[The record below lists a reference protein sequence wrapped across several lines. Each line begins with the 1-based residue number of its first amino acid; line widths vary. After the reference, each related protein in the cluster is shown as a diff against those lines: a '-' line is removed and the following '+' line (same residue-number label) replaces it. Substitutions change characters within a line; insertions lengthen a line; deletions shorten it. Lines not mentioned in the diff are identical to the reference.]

1 MGHGNE
7 VHQITKSGNSLNG
20 TLINEDD
27 PNNLSNLNNP
37 APITQ
42 DAPDNF
48 SNYPHSN
55 NPGSITKD
63 EPDNLSNIN
72 NPASV
77 TRDEL
82 DNFSNNPPS
91 DDPDSITEDEPSN
104 TLNLNN
110 PPQITEYDQRH
121 NLLNSNDHPS
131 ITEIEPDDLLDRRD
145 LPISAVEV
153 GGPSNNPD
161 RLNLINDHPSH
172 NEVLSMGRK
181 LLKAAL
187 SGDSNELKKLL
198 LQDPNVNLLGPT
210 SGSTCPSDAEVAEN
224 LSVLS
229 SINSYGETPLIVAVT
244 RGHVS
249 LAYALLKHYQQL
261 SEMILKQDNNR
272 DTASRQQY
280 QLQLS
285 EMILRQDNNR
295 DTALHHAIRNGY
307 KDLAIK
313 LIQAEPSLSERV
325 NKYDE
330 SPMYIAVLRGFNGV
344 SGELLKI
351 PSSSDK
357 GAFHENA
364 LHAAVRSGNP
374 DIAKDIVMARP
385 SLAREENESGNTP
398 MHLCVLWNKL
408 DVIRVLLQY
417 DPSFGYLINSHT
429 NAPLLVS
436 AAFRGNIDVAK
447 EILKYCP
454 DAPYCR
460 QDGWTMLHEA
470 ICQGH
475 EAFVEF
481 ILETPDQRHN
491 LINRKDIQGETAL
504 HIAVTKCNP
513 KVVRSLMAHKAILD
527 LTVVSKR
534 GDAPESSLMSDTMK
548 LAKTLDRNDVMK
560 IMEILDY
567 EGLAWEDRKFL
578 LHYRSLTEKL
588 MWFAYMATTVAFATG
603 LYTVLKP
610 RITWLAIL
618 ICLLPIVPFLTY
630 LLGKWPIW
638 KLRWR
643 LGSAYKSD
651 LLDLLDMV

>member
-1 MGHGNE
+1 MH
-7 VHQITKSGNSLNG
+7 
-20 TLINEDD
+20 TL
-27 PNNLSNLNNP
+27 
-37 APITQ
+37 T
-42 DAPDNF
+42 
-48 SNYPHSN
+48 
-55 NPGSITKD
+55 
-63 EPDNLSNIN
+63 
-72 NPASV
+72 
-77 TRDEL
+77 
-82 DNFSNNPPS
+82 
-91 DDPDSITEDEPSN
+91 
-104 TLNLNN
+104 
-110 PPQITEYDQRH
+110 
-121 NLLNSNDHPS
+121 
-131 ITEIEPDDLLDRRD
+131 
-145 LPISAVEV
+145 
-153 GGPSNNPD
+153 
-161 RLNLINDHPSH
+161 
-172 NEVLSMGRK
+172 
-181 LLKAAL
+181 
-187 SGDSNELKKLL
+187 
-198 LQDPNVNLLGPT
+198 
-210 SGSTCPSDAEVAEN
+210 
-224 LSVLS
+224 
-229 SINSYGETPLIVAVT
+229 
-244 RGHVS
+244 
-249 LAYALLKHYQQL
+249 
-261 SEMILKQDNNR
+261 
-272 DTASRQQY
+272 
-280 QLQLS
+280 
-285 EMILRQDNNR
+285 
-295 DTALHHAIRNGY
+295 
-307 KDLAIK
+307 
-313 LIQAEPSLSERV
+313 
-325 NKYDE
+325 
-330 SPMYIAVLRGFNGV
+330 
-344 SGELLKI
+344 
-351 PSSSDK
+351 
-357 GAFHENA
+357 
-364 LHAAVRSGNP
+364 
-374 DIAKDIVMARP
+374 DIARDIVMARP
-385 SLAREENESGNTP
+385 SLAREENESGNSP

-417 DPSFGYLINSHT
+417 DPSLGYLINSHT

-436 AAFRGNIDVAK
+436 AAFRGNIGAAK

-491 LINRKDIQGETAL
+491 LINRKDIHGETAL

-513 KVVRSLMAHKAILD
+513 KVVRSLMAHEAILD

-548 LAKTLDRNDVMK
+548 LAKTLDRNDVLK

-567 EGLAWEDRKFL
+567 EGSASDTMKRAKTLDWTEVLMMMKNANPESLTLLPRQEAKREITEKSIEEIKTLTNTYTNSTSIVAVLIATITFTAAFTLPGGYSNDSGSEGLPVLARKAAFKAFIISDTLAMCSSLAVAFICVIYRWEDRKFL

>member
-7 VHQITKSGNSLNG
+7 VHQITKS
-20 TLINEDD
+20 
-27 PNNLSNLNNP
+27 
-37 APITQ
+37 

-121 NLLNSNDHPS
+121 NLLNSNDHPT
-131 ITEIEPDDLLDRRD
+131 ITEIEPENLLDRRD
-145 LPISAVEV
+145 LPISE
-153 GGPSNNPD
+153 
-161 RLNLINDHPSH
+161 
-172 NEVLSMGRK
+172 

-198 LQDPNVNLLGPT
+198 WQDPNVDLLGTT
-210 SGSTCPSDAEVAEN
+210 SGGTCPSDAEVAES

-272 DTASRQQY
+272 DTARQQQY

-344 SGELLKI
+344 SGELLKT

-374 DIAKDIVMARP
+374 
-385 SLAREENESGNTP
+385 G
-398 MHLCVLWNKL
+398 
-408 DVIRVLLQY
+408 
-417 DPSFGYLINSHT
+417 
-429 NAPLLVS
+429 
-436 AAFRGNIDVAK
+436 
-447 EILKYCP
+447 
-454 DAPYCR
+454 
-460 QDGWTMLHEA
+460 
-470 ICQGH
+470 
-475 EAFVEF
+475 
-481 ILETPDQRHN
+481 
-491 LINRKDIQGETAL
+491 
-504 HIAVTKCNP
+504 
-513 KVVRSLMAHKAILD
+513 
-527 LTVVSKR
+527 
-534 GDAPESSLMSDTMK
+534 
-548 LAKTLDRNDVMK
+548 
-560 IMEILDY
+560 
-567 EGLAWEDRKFL
+567 
-578 LHYRSLTEKL
+578 
-588 MWFAYMATTVAFATG
+588 
-603 LYTVLKP
+603 
-610 RITWLAIL
+610 
-618 ICLLPIVPFLTY
+618 
-630 LLGKWPIW
+630 
-638 KLRWR
+638 
-643 LGSAYKSD
+643 
-651 LLDLLDMV
+651 